1 MMLARFILSI
11 IAPKYGEDGS
21 SVKIINADIG
31 KTSQV
36 SNTPLNVLYVEFQ
49 RLLDGN
55 FKQALEEIKPETGD
69 NLLKNMA
76 K

>member
-1 MMLARFILSI
+1 M
-11 IAPKYGEDGS
+11 
-21 SVKIINADIG
+21 INADIG

-36 SNTPLNVLYVEFQ
+36 SNTPLNVLYVAFQ
-49 RLLDGN
+49 QLLDGN

-69 NLLKNMA
+69 NLLENMA